1 MPASVLDNMEVTL
14 VRDVIEEI
22 GYKELV
28 SKPTEILGDNKAATI
43 WANDS
48 RITVKNRFI
57 HRHFFAVRDTLNE
70 GSVSVKWVD
79 TKNNP
84 ADVFTKNIS
93 REVVEHLMP
102 ILSGRAELPEAPA
115 VAPLVTRQA
124 EPTAA

>member
-1 MPASVLDNMEVTL
+1 M
-14 VRDVIEEI
+14 
-22 GYKELV
+22 
-28 SKPTEILGDNKAATI
+28 
-43 WANDS
+43 
-48 RITVKNRFI
+48 
-57 HRHFFAVRDTLNE
+57 RDTLNE

-124 EPTAA
+124 EPTAVQAGRAESNHDWKNGEQLGEARKPGPRLTCR